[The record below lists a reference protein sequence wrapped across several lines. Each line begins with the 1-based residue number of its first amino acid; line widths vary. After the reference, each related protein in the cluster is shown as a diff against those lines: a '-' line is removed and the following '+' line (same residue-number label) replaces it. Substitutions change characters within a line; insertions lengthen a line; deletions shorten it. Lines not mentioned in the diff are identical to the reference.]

1 MTQKE
6 EKMEEGR
13 AESKDAINSSDT
25 GKDMAMKG
33 VKTSL
38 GATKDFDYYILLSL
52 AITVVTVGTVVFHLL
67 EKWSWIDSLYFT
79 VITLAT
85 VGYGDL
91 TPTTPV
97 GKLVAVIFVISG
109 VGIFLAF
116 LNKLMEQRV
125 ERREKRLEAI
135 RSKKK

>member
-1 MTQKE
+1 
-6 EKMEEGR
+6 
-13 AESKDAINSSDT
+13 
-25 GKDMAMKG
+25 MKG

-38 GATKDFDYYILLSL
+38 GGTKDFDYYVLLSL
-52 AITVVTVGTVVFHLL
+52 AITVVTVSTVLFHLL

-97 GKLVAVIFVISG
+97 GKLFAVIFVISG

-116 LNKLMEQRV
+116 LDKVMERRV
-125 ERREKRLEAI
+125 ERREGRLEK
-135 RSKKK
+135 RESEKK